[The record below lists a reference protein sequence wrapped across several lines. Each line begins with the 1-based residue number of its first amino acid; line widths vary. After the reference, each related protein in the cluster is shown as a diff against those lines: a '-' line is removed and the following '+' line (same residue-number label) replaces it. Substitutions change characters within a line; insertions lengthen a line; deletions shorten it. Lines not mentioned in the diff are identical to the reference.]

1 MQVPSYSHLNILT
14 VEDNP
19 GDLFLVEDMLRS
31 TQLRIDHL
39 YSADR
44 VQQAC
49 EIIENH
55 SIHLVLLDLSLPDS
69 SGLDSFMGIRQLTD
83 KIPVIILTGLSD
95 ANVALEAIKNG
106 AQDYLIKGEFNK
118 NLLTKSIQYS
128 LERKYQMENLW
139 QSNERFNMVVRATN
153 DAIWDRDLSAN
164 TIYWVGDSYK
174 RLFGHEVLDDFAP
187 KGQWESF
194 LHPDDQLRVI
204 QKLSKTI
211 REGIGNTWEDLYRLR
226 KKDGNYAYVHDR
238 GYIIYDN
245 DLPVRMIGSTQDI
258 TERKRVEEVVLA
270 SEAKYRQM
278 FYRNPYPAW
287 IYDAESLQILEVN
300 DAAID
305 TYGYSRDEFM
315 NLNLSNIY
323 LNEDLQ
329 KLTEGNE
336 FSYPLRTYKAKLWRH
351 RKKSGETLIAE
362 VTYYSIDYFGKNAV
376 QEHIH
381 DITEERRLQKQ
392 LVRQQK
398 IKRQQITEAVLGA
411 QEKERSDIGREL
423 HDNINQILATSKLY
437 LDVILEEE
445 EDCNPLIK
453 KSRKN
458 ITLAIEEIRKISKS
472 LITPVLDDVGLEQS
486 IKELTRNIHEVK
498 KMRFTIDAKDL
509 DEDLLTNDQ
518 KQALY
523 RIVQEQLNNIL
534 KHADASN
541 VNIVLNTE
549 GEKIFLFI
557 EDNGKGFNVKNV
569 QKGVGITN
577 MMSRAEVFNGKLEID
592 SLPGQG
598 CRLKVILNTKTVM
611 PQSSGLQ

>member
-1 MQVPSYSHLNILT
+1 MQVSYSHLNILT

-31 TQLRIDHL
+31 TQLRIENL
-39 YSADR
+39 YSTDR
-44 VQQAC
+44 VQQAA
-49 EIIENH
+49 EIVQTQP
-55 SIHLVLLDLSLPDS
+55 IHIILLDLSLPDS
-69 SGLDSFMGIRQLTD
+69 HGLDSFMAIRRVTD

-95 ANVALEAIKNG
+95 ANVALDAIKSG

-118 NLLTKSIQYS
+118 NMLAKSIQYS
-128 LERKYQMENLW
+128 LERKYQMETLSD
-139 QSNERFNMVVRATN
+139 SNERFNMVVRATN
-153 DAIWDRDLSAN
+153 DAIWDRDLVAG
-164 TIYWVGDSYK
+164 TIFWVGDSYQ
-174 RLFGHEVLDDFAP
+174 RIFGHDVVDSFAP
-187 KGQWESF
+187 PGEWENL
-194 LHPDDQLRVI
+194 LHPDDKQRVV
-204 QKLSKTI
+204 QKFSNAVGGRQGT
-211 REGIGNTWEDLYRLR
+211 TWEDQYRLR
-226 KKDGNYAYVHDR
+226 KKDGTYAYVHDR

-245 DLPVRMIGSTQDI
+245 NEPVRMIGSTQDI

-278 FYRNPYPAW
+278 FYKNPYPAW
-287 IYDAESLQILEVN
+287 IYDAETQQILEVN

-305 TYGYSRDEFM
+305 TYGYSREEFM
-315 NLNLSNIY
+315 NLKLSNIY

-329 KLTEGNE
+329 KLNE
-336 FSYPLRTYKAKLWRH
+336 SNEIGDGASGYKAKLWRQ
-351 RKKSGETLIAE
+351 RKKSGEVLIAE

-445 EDCNPLIK
+445 EDANPLIK

-498 KMRFTIDAKDL
+498 KMRFTLDAKDL

-557 EDNGKGFNVKNV
+557 EDNGKGFNLKDV

-592 SLPGQG
+592 SRPGQG
-598 CRLKVILNTKTVM
+598 CRLKVILNTKTVI
-611 PQSSGLQ
+611 PQSTGLQ

>member
-1 MQVPSYSHLNILT
+1 LDKLT
-14 VEDNP
+14 
-19 GDLFLVEDMLRS
+19 
-31 TQLRIDHL
+31 
-39 YSADR
+39 A
-44 VQQAC
+44 
-49 EIIENH
+49 
-55 SIHLVLLDLSLPDS
+55 
-69 SGLDSFMGIRQLTD
+69 
-83 KIPVIILTGLSD
+83 VIS
-95 ANVALEAIKNG
+95 
-106 AQDYLIKGEFNK
+106 
-118 NLLTKSIQYS
+118 
-128 LERKYQMENLW
+128 
-139 QSNERFNMVVRATN
+139 
-153 DAIWDRDLSAN
+153 
-164 TIYWVGDSYK
+164 
-174 RLFGHEVLDDFAP
+174 
-187 KGQWESF
+187 
-194 LHPDDQLRVI
+194 
-204 QKLSKTI
+204 
-211 REGIGNTWEDLYRLR
+211 EGTGNTWEDQYRLR
-226 KKDGNYAYVHDR
+226 KSDGSYAYVHDR

-245 DLPVRMIGSTQDI
+245 NVPVRMIGSTQDI
-258 TERKRVEEVVLA
+258 TERKRAEEIVLA

-287 IYDAESLQILEVN
+287 IYDADSTQILEVN

-305 TYGYSRDEFM
+305 TYGYTREEFM
-315 NLNLSNIY
+315 GLNIGDIY
-323 LNEDLQ
+323 LNEDLLI
-329 KLTEGNE
+329 LTEGNANGAPT
-336 FSYPLRTYKAKLWRH
+336 SNYKAKLWRH
-351 RKKSGETLIAE
+351 KKKTGEIMVAE
-362 VTYYSIDYFGKNAV
+362 VTYYAIDYFGKKAV

-381 DITEERRLQKQ
+381 DVTEERRLQKQ

-458 ITLAIEEIRKISKS
+458 ITLAIEEIRKISKA

-498 KMRFTIDAKDL
+498 KMRFSIDAKEL

-534 KHADASN
+534 KHADASS
-541 VNIVLNTE
+541 VNIILRTE

-557 EDNGKGFNVKNV
+557 EDNGKGFSVKNV

-592 SLPGQG
+592 TSPGNG
-598 CRLKVILNTKTVM
+598 CRLKVILNTKSVI
-611 PQSSGLQ
+611 PQSSGLH

>member
-1 MQVPSYSHLNILT
+1 MPLPSYSQLNILT

-39 YSADR
+39 FSADR
-44 VQQAC
+44 IQQAC
-49 EIIENH
+49 EILQNH
-55 SIHLVLLDLSLPDS
+55 NIHLVLLDLSLPDS
-69 SGLDSFMGIRQLTD
+69 FGLDSFKGIRQVAD

-95 ANVALEAIKNG
+95 ANVALDAIKNG

-128 LERKYQMENLW
+128 LERKYQMESLW
-139 QSNERFNMVVRATN
+139 ESNERFNMVVRATN
-153 DAIWDRDLSAN
+153 DAIWDRNLTAN
-164 TIYWVGDSYK
+164 TIFWVGDSYQ
-174 RLFGHEVLDDFAP
+174 RLFGHEVVDAVAP
-187 KGQWESF
+187 KGQWESC
-194 LHPDDQLRVI
+194 LHPDDKLRVI
-204 QKLSKTI
+204 QKLSQTI
-211 REGIGNTWEDLYRLR
+211 REGIGNTWEDQYKLR
-226 KKDGNYAYVHDR
+226 KKDGSYAFVHDR

-245 DLPVRMIGSTQDI
+245 EIPVRMIGSTQDI
-258 TERKRVEEVVLA
+258 TERKRAEEIVLA

-287 IYDAESLQILEVN
+287 IYDADTLQILEVN
-300 DAAID
+300 DAAIV

-315 NLNLSNIY
+315 NLKLNNLY

-329 KLTEGNE
+329 KLNE
-336 FSYPLRTYKAKLWRH
+336 NNEISDGSAQYKAKLWRH
-351 RKKSGETLIAE
+351 RKKNGETLIAE
-362 VTYYSIDYFGKNAV
+362 VTYYPIDYFGKNAV

-392 LVRQQK
+392 LLRQQK

-411 QEKERSDIGREL
+411 QEKERADIGREL

-498 KMRFTIDAKDL
+498 KMRFTLDAKDL

-534 KHADASN
+534 KHADASS
-541 VNIVLNTE
+541 VTIILNTE

-557 EDNGKGFNVKNV
+557 EDNGKGFNLNDVR
-569 QKGVGITN
+569 KGVGITN
-577 MMSRAEVFNGKLEID
+577 MMSRAEVFNGKCEID
-592 SLPGQG
+592 SSPGQG
-598 CRLKVILNTKTVM
+598 CRLKVILNTKTVI
-611 PQSSGLQ
+611 PQTSGI